1 MIPDSMTEELSL
13 PASYG
18 LIEGVGQGRTDIDGD
33 ADAEFFE
40 LCAEIYG
47 GRYEK
52 VFSPRE
58 NSKI

>member
-1 MIPDSMTEELSL
+1 MTEELSR

-40 LCAEIYG
+40 ICAEIYG
-47 GRYEK
+47 GEYVK
-52 VFSPRE
+52 TYY
-58 NSKI
+58 